1 MPDKTTNSNEARAR
15 ALADRLRDLEARRQR
30 AAEAIRE
37 AKNEAAEIRSR
48 QDALAVAVVAEDEE
62 AMRKMADL
70 QDDLLV
76 ATRRAEVAR
85 IAVPKLGEE
94 ITRTE
99 KEHAEAVR
107 HIHLAEAEEYVR
119 ERHEIEAELESAMN
133 VLLERLENL
142 KRVDKLQRQQLY
154 RAGDEYAFARHQVDR
169 TIASW
174 LTSKLSGAKGYLP
187 LPVDYQHQGQH
198 SLPEL
203 DPMLRSPRKSIAAI
217 AGIEAPS
224 APRES
229 DAAATVEPEEGHSPG
244 PSQKDHTS
252 PHGPGPNGAGSS
264 GSEGEAA
271 KDTRE
276 SDVAVTSEPEGTPHS
291 PGPSQKD
298 HTSPHGPGPGGA
310 GPSGSEGEAATK
322 RKEDKAATKRKV
334 IGSSDG
340 RVK

>member
-1 MPDKTTNSNEARAR
+1 MPDNTTNSNEARAR

-48 QDALAVAVVAEDEE
+48 QNALAVAVVAEDEE
-62 AMRKMADL
+62 STKKMADL

-85 IAVPKLGEE
+85 IAVPKLEEE
-94 ITRTE
+94 IARTE
-99 KEHAEAVR
+99 KEHSEAVR

-119 ERHEIEAELESAMN
+119 ERHEIEAELENAMN

-203 DPMLRSPRKSIAAI
+203 DPMLRPPRKSIAAI

-229 DAAATVEPEEGHSPG
+229 D
-244 PSQKDHTS
+244 
-252 PHGPGPNGAGSS
+252 
-264 GSEGEAA
+264 
-271 KDTRE
+271 
-276 SDVAVTSEPEGTPHS
+276 VAVTSEPEGTPHS
-291 PGPSQKD
+291 PGLSQKD
-298 HTSPHGPGPGGA
+298 HTSPHSPGPDGA

-322 RKEDKAATKRKV
+322 RKEDKATTKRKEDKATTKRKV
-334 IGSSDG
+334 IRPPDG